1 MPLCRDC
8 KREPQPAA
16 IITAFIFKPNSNKII
31 LECTI
36 GTSITN
42 KITPYYK
49 HLLHISQKSCSEQSL
64 YTGNNSMYYQVLISI
79 IHFFCG
85 ENSMK
90 IEISVGEIPDK
101 FTII

>member
-1 MPLCRDC
+1 
-8 KREPQPAA
+8 
-16 IITAFIFKPNSNKII
+16 
-31 LECTI
+31 
-36 GTSITN
+36 
-42 KITPYYK
+42 
-49 HLLHISQKSCSEQSL
+49 
-64 YTGNNSMYYQVLISI
+64 MYYQVLISI